1 MIKLF
6 KPEDFIS
13 ITNHEVK
20 CSVARTANAILSR
33 ELDKAPVVYGETA
46 EEGFASYWSD
56 SLLHQESGKKK
67 GYLMFI
73 EEIKKEPC
81 KHSPYAVATQAFH
94 HIDLDEVKCKHCG
107 VKLKA
112 RWEAE

>member
-33 ELDKAPVVYGETA
+33 ELDKAPVVYGELA

-73 EEIKKEPC
+73 EEIKKEC
-81 KHSPYAVATQAFH
+81 TKHEPESVYDKQWKLSH
-94 HIDLDEVKCKHCG
+94 HECKHCG
-107 VKLKA
+107 VKIKA
-112 RWEAE
+112 EWKAYE